1 MHVRVGEDFKK
12 SQDERTADGEICPV
26 LPFAHRLQNAVRV
39 GGTEAQAHRV
49 FRSQQCGG
57 LLGGNFSSGHTSILP
72 VSVMGYATM
81 VGMSDTFT
89 IDIWSD
95 IVCPFCYLGKKQLD
109 IALTQFTPPV
119 PVEIRL
125 HAFELDPRAPAS
137 YDRPLAELLAKKYGV
152 DAEEARRWHR
162 RSEAEAANL
171 GMEWRMDEC
180 RTGNTFDAHRL
191 NALAAT
197 QGLGLQMN
205 ERLMRGYFSEGLL
218 PSDHVALVNC
228 ATEVGVVVP
237 SDFFASSEYVDEVR
251 HDEARATDL
260 GISGVPSMVLDGRF
274 MLSGAQGVDAM
285 VELLQRAYA
294 RRSR

>member
-1 MHVRVGEDFKK
+1 
-12 SQDERTADGEICPV
+12 
-26 LPFAHRLQNAVRV
+26 
-39 GGTEAQAHRV
+39 
-49 FRSQQCGG
+49 
-57 LLGGNFSSGHTSILP
+57 
-72 VSVMGYATM
+72 
-81 VGMSDTFT
+81 MSDAFT

-109 IALTQFTPPV
+109 AALERFAPPV

-152 DAEEARRWHR
+152 EVEEARRWHR
-162 RSEAEAANL
+162 RSEAEAANF
-171 GMEWRMDEC
+171 GMTWRMDEC

-191 NALAAT
+191 NALAT
-197 QGLGLQMN
+197 SQGLGREMN

-218 PSDHVALVNC
+218 PSDRASLITC
-228 ATEVGVVVP
+228 ATDVGVHV
-237 SDFFASSEYVDEVR
+237 SEEFFDSADYVDEVR
-251 HDEARATDL
+251 QDESQAIEL
-260 GISGVPSMVLDGRF
+260 GISGVPSMILDGRF

-285 VELLQRAYA
+285 VDVLQRAYA

>member
-1 MHVRVGEDFKK
+1 
-12 SQDERTADGEICPV
+12 
-26 LPFAHRLQNAVRV
+26 
-39 GGTEAQAHRV
+39 
-49 FRSQQCGG
+49 
-57 LLGGNFSSGHTSILP
+57 
-72 VSVMGYATM
+72 MGYATM
-81 VGMSDTFT
+81 VGMSDAFT

-109 IALTQFTPPV
+109 IALTQFIPPV

-152 DAEEARRWHR
+152 DVEEARRWHR

-191 NALAAT
+191 NELAAT
-197 QGLGLQMN
+197 QGLGPQMN

-218 PSDHVALVNC
+218 PSDHVALISC

-237 SDFFASSEYVDEVR
+237 SDFFASSGYVDEVR